1 MKKSLFIALF
11 VFIPLQI
18 FSQITLQGKSIDKY
32 VEEAMLRWK
41 IPGMSVA
48 VIEDGKV
55 TFMKGYGVK
64 ELGKD
69 DKVDEN
75 TLFAVASNSKAFT
88 GLSIAMLESE
98 GLLNLNDKVSKY
110 IPEVKFYDANTTEL
124 LTIKDVLTHR
134 VGLGTFQGDF
144 ITWGTNYSAMELI
157 EKLQYVKPIYGFRS
171 GYGYFNSGYTI
182 AGEIIKRVTGKEW
195 GEYVKENI
203 LNKLNMNRT
212 LTSVSQLNGVEN
224 VATPH
229 TVNYDYKMVT
239 LPWRNVDNLAPA
251 GAMISSARDM
261 ANWII
266 MQINIGE
273 FSMNN
278 SFPKKVILNTHTPY
292 NLIPSPSH
300 GTGRLT
306 NRHFNTYGLGWGI
319 GDYKNE
325 LYIEHSGGYDGM
337 LSRTAFLPDRKFGL
351 VILTN
356 NDQNDVITTLMYQL
370 FDYALNKDAFNWDS
384 LSFANSTKDGISY
397 DEVQWNEIR
406 DQKNPDLKPSFQMS
420 DLQGTYFNEQAG
432 TLVISK
438 TESEL
443 TFKLSSRPE
452 TGGVFKHWRNDT
464 LICKFNDLVIGR
476 CLAPVN
482 IENGKIKS
490 IKIKAADFVD
500 PLYYEFYRKD

>member
-11 VFIPLQI
+11 LLLPLQI
-18 FSQITLQGKSIDKY
+18 FSQITLQGKNIDTY
-32 VEEAMLRWK
+32 IEESMKRWK
-41 IPGMSVA
+41 IPGMSVV
-48 VIEDGKV
+48 VIENGKV
-55 TFMKGYGVK
+55 TYMKGFGVK
-64 ELGKD
+64 EIGKP

-75 TLFAVASNSKAFT
+75 TLFAIASNSKAFT

-98 GLLNLNDKVSKY
+98 GKLNLNDKVSKY
-110 IPEVKFYDANTTEL
+110 IPEIKMYDPSITEL
-124 LTIKDVLTHR
+124 LTIKDVMTHR

-144 ITWGTNYSAMELI
+144 ITWGTNFTALELI
-157 EKLQYVKPIYGFRS
+157 EKLQYIKPVYDFRS
-171 GYGYFNSGYTI
+171 GYGYFNTGYTI
-182 AGEIIKRVTGKEW
+182 AGEILKRITGKEW
-195 GEYVKENI
+195 SEYVKENI
-203 LNKLNMNRT
+203 LTPLNMDRT
-212 LTSVSQLNGVEN
+212 LTSVSQLSGMSN

-229 TVNYDYKMVT
+229 TYDYDYKMVP

-251 GAMISSARDM
+251 GAMISCVSDM
-261 ANWII
+261 AKWVS
-266 MQINIGE
+266 MQLNMGDFE
-273 FSMNN
+273 GKNV
-278 SFPKKVILNTHTPY
+278 FPKKVILNTHTPY

-337 LSRTAFLPDRKFGL
+337 ISRTAFLPDKKFGL

-370 FDYALNKDAFNWDS
+370 FDYALNKDLLNWDS
-384 LSFANSTKDGISY
+384 LSYVNSTKDGISY
-397 DEVQWNEIR
+397 DEVYWKDINSR
-406 DQKNPDLKPSFQMS
+406 KNPDLKPDFQMA
-420 DLQGTYFNEQAG
+420 DLQGTYVNVQAG
-432 TLVISK
+432 NLVITKSGN
-438 TESEL
+438 EF

-452 TGGVFKHWRNDT
+452 TEGVLTQWRNDT
-464 LICKFNDLVIGR
+464 LVCKFNDLVVGR

-482 IENGKIKS
+482 ADRGKIIS

-500 PLYYEFYRKD
+500 PLYYEFVRKD

>member
-1 MKKSLFIALF
+1 MKKSLFLVLF
-11 VFIPLQI
+11 FLLPLQI
-18 FSQITLQGKSIDKY
+18 FSQITLQGKNIDTY
-32 VEEAMLRWK
+32 IEESMNRWK

-55 TFMKGYGVK
+55 TYIKGFGVR
-64 ELGKD
+64 ELGKS

-88 GLSIAMLESE
+88 GLSMALLESE
-98 GLLNLNDKVSKY
+98 GKLNLNDKVSKY
-110 IPEVKFYDANTTEL
+110 IPEIKMYDANTTEL

-144 ITWGTNYSAMELI
+144 ITWGTNFTAMELI
-157 EKLQYVKPIYGFRS
+157 EKLQYVKPVYGFRS

-182 AGEIIKRVTGKEW
+182 AGEIIKRITGKEW

-203 LNKLNMNRT
+203 LNQLNMNRT
-212 LTSVSQLNGVEN
+212 LTSTSQLSQFEN
-224 VATPH
+224 IATPH
-229 TVNYDYKMVT
+229 TFNYDYKMVPI
-239 LPWRNVDNLAPA
+239 PWRNVDNLAPA
-251 GAMISSARDM
+251 GAMISSVSDM
-261 ANWII
+261 AKWIT
-266 MQINIGE
+266 MQINMGDFE
-273 FSMNN
+273 GKNVYSKNL
-278 SFPKKVILNTHTPY
+278 ILNTHTPY

-319 GDYKNE
+319 EDYKGE
-325 LYIEHSGGYDGM
+325 LFLEHSGGYDGM
-337 LSRTAFLPDRKFGL
+337 LSRTAFLPDKKFGL

-370 FDYALNKDAFNWDS
+370 FDYALNKDVFNWDS
-384 LSFANSTKDGISY
+384 LSFVNSTKDGISY

-406 DQKNPDLKPSFQMS
+406 DKKNPELKPGFQMN
-420 DLQGTYFNEQAG
+420 DLQGTYFNLQAG
-432 TLVISK
+432 NLVISK
-438 TESEL
+438 SGEEL

-452 TGGVFKHWRNDT
+452 TEGVFKHWRNDT
-464 LICKFNDLVIGR
+464 LICKFNDLVVGR
-476 CLAPVN
+476 CLAPVTF
-482 IENGKIKS
+482 ENGKIKS

-500 PLYYEFYRKD
+500 PLYYEFIRKD